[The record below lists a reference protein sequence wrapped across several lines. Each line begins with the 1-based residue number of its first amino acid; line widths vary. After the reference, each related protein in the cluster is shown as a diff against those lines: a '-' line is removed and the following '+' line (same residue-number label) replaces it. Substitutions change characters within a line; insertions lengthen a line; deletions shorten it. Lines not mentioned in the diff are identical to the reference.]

1 MNETGLFD
9 TRDLMGRAELA
20 LEKPRFGVW
29 AGGFLATRDVSWKAS
44 SSAPLTDV
52 TRDTEGLAAGFNV
65 VLPARLRL
73 NVDYEHGS
81 FTDFA
86 FRTDPET
93 VDRLR
98 GRLRGELGAGFSAAV
113 HGRYEKADNPSA
125 VAGLDRRNASGGASL
140 AWDAAKGPHG
150 FSFDVEAVDLTSE
163 TGIVFPGAGGVATQ
177 GTSIYDLSLLTLTAT
192 ARTGFGPVTL
202 SADATRIEDRG
213 DTWPVLAWTA
223 QGRLSVK
230 LPASLEASGFIQYWE
245 YDEERAGRDDYRATR
260 YGLVLR
266 WELSK

>member
-1 MNETGLFD
+1 M
-9 TRDLMGRAELA
+9 
-20 LEKPRFGVW
+20 
-29 AGGFLATRDVSWKAS
+29 
-44 SSAPLTDV
+44 
-52 TRDTEGLAAGFNV
+52 
-65 VLPARLRL
+65 
-73 NVDYEHGS
+73 
-81 FTDFA
+81 
-86 FRTDPET
+86 
-93 VDRLR
+93 
-98 GRLRGELGAGFSAAV
+98 
-113 HGRYEKADNPSA
+113 
-125 VAGLDRRNASGGASL
+125 
-140 AWDAAKGPHG
+140 
-150 FSFDVEAVDLTSE
+150 EAVDLTSE